1 MRLAH
6 IAFRNLWRNT
16 TRTVLSISGITIA
29 SILGVFFLAMLD
41 GLQESAQENVLKYY
55 TGVIQVRHEDYGEY
69 EYLSPMHLY
78 IPNIA
83 PLIQELKAVP
93 GVTLVS
99 PRVSAPG
106 QIYIDDDQLD
116 DEPGERYN
124 ALAFGVDVDGEQS
137 ILDPQTLVRHGRLPR
152 AGEREVA
159 VGYELAE
166 RIGLA
171 IGDTFA
177 FLAQTAE
184 RAVNAASFEIT
195 GILSFPQ
202 SEFNDSRFLVAFDTV
217 QSFLGMD
224 GGAQQLVV
232 MTEEPEESEPQ
243 LAAIREIIAD
253 SDAYDSVGVT
263 YWKEEGEL
271 YAILASTA
279 AIYDIMVIFFL
290 LLGATVIVNT
300 TMMTV
305 FERYREIG
313 VLGSMGMRPREV
325 VRLFF
330 LEAVMAGLISAVVGV
345 GVGSGLSLLFGAT
358 GIPLPATYGELGF
371 EMSNVMYP
379 KLTLSTVV
387 LMFVYTVTIPALV
400 TLLPTRKA
408 ARIEPV
414 EALGAT

>member
-1 MRLAH
+1 
-6 IAFRNLWRNT
+6 
-16 TRTVLSISGITIA
+16 
-29 SILGVFFLAMLD
+29 
-41 GLQESAQENVLKYY
+41 
-55 TGVIQVRHEDYGEY
+55 
-69 EYLSPMHLY
+69 MHLY
-78 IPNIA
+78 IPSIE
-83 PLIQELKAVP
+83 PLVEEIGNLP
-93 GVTLVS
+93 GVTIVT
-99 PRVSAPG
+99 PRVEAPG
-106 QIYIDDDQLD
+106 QIYIDEDPLD

-124 ALAFGVDVDGEQS
+124 AVAFGVDPAAERS
-137 ILDPQTLVRHGRLPR
+137 LLETEALVREGRMPR
-152 AGEREVA
+152 AGMREVA
-159 VGYELAE
+159 MGNELAE
-166 RIGLA
+166 KIGLT

-177 FLAQTAE
+177 FLSQTAE

-195 GILSFPQ
+195 GILAFPQ
-202 SEFNDSRFLVAFDTV
+202 AELNARRFLVAFDTM
-217 QSFLGMD
+217 QSFLRMAD
-224 GGAQQLVV
+224 GAQQLVV
-232 MTEEPEESEPQ
+232 MTEEPESSEPQ
-243 LAAIREIIAD
+243 LAAIREILAESED
-253 SDAYDSVGVT
+253 YDAVGVT

-330 LEAVMAGLISAVVGV
+330 LEAVMAGLISAVIGV